1 MTNRTIMS
9 GSVLVL
15 LAGLFIWKLGSTDA
29 SIESAPDSALDV
41 YQKEQ
46 GYRPEV
52 EIWGRKAMVSSSVPL
67 ASLAGARMLMK
78 GGNAV
83 DAAVAMG
90 AALNVTWPNNCQL
103 GGDTV
108 MMVYWAETGE
118 FVTLDAYSKVPA
130 NPKLRDMLEELP
142 GVKGNPEA
150 YREEPRDPVEETGL
164 RPRGDGVLTA
174 MIPGTA
180 GAWTRAMEK
189 FGSLPLSEVLAPAIE
204 YAEEGFPVNSGLVRS
219 LKSEEASLRKYPST
233 EEIFFPSGKALEPG
247 DVLVQKDL
255 ATTLK
260 KIASGGFDTFYKGE
274 IAGAI
279 VDYVQDHGGVITRE
293 DMAGYD
299 VVQREP
305 YHGSYRGYEVVAAP
319 PPTAS
324 IHVLQQLNIVEPFD
338 LEAMGYHSADALHV
352 MIEATKLAGA
362 DRRAMGGDPDF
373 VDMPV
378 EGLIS
383 KEYAATRT
391 ALIDMDQAMEPKFPA
406 GEAMRYESEDTTHFV
421 VIDEEGNMVS
431 CTTTLGG
438 WFGSKEVIAGTG
450 IFLQDRTW
458 WLALD
463 PPSPNTVTPG
473 RRANIGHSPIMI
485 LKDGKPFMALG
496 SPGGDTIRQT
506 VFQGIVNVIDFG
518 LNIQQ
523 AVEAARFSANPLENG
538 VRVDSRISAAVLDEL
553 VRRGHA
559 IDRRGPWRGPGTLE
573 GFVIDPETGVI
584 MGGYDPK
591 GGSIAIGW

>member
-1 MTNRTIMS
+1 
-9 GSVLVL
+9 
-15 LAGLFIWKLGSTDA
+15 
-29 SIESAPDSALDV
+29 
-41 YQKEQ
+41 
-46 GYRPEV
+46 
-52 EIWGRKAMVSSSVPL
+52 
-67 ASLAGARMLMK
+67 
-78 GGNAV
+78 
-83 DAAVAMG
+83 
-90 AALNVTWPNNCQL
+90 
-103 GGDTV
+103 
-108 MMVYWAETGE
+108 
-118 FVTLDAYSKVPA
+118 
-130 NPKLRDMLEELP
+130 
-142 GVKGNPEA
+142 
-150 YREEPRDPVEETGL
+150 
-164 RPRGDGVLTA
+164 
-174 MIPGTA
+174 
-180 GAWTRAMEK
+180 
-189 FGSLPLSEVLAPAIE
+189 
-204 YAEEGFPVNSGLVRS
+204 
-219 LKSEEASLRKYPST
+219 
-233 EEIFFPSGKALEPG
+233 
-247 DVLVQKDL
+247 
-255 ATTLK
+255 
-260 KIASGGFDTFYKGE
+260 
-274 IAGAI
+274 
-279 VDYVQDHGGVITRE
+279 
-293 DMAGYD
+293 
-299 VVQREP
+299 
-305 YHGSYRGYEVVAAP
+305 
-319 PPTAS
+319 
-324 IHVLQQLNIVEPFD
+324 
-338 LEAMGYHSADALHV
+338 
-352 MIEATKLAGA
+352 
-362 DRRAMGGDPDF
+362 
-373 VDMPV
+373 MPV

-421 VIDEEGNMVS
+421 VIDAEGNMVS